1 MKLVVDTLPPEQAW
15 DVVASALSGADPVLI
30 APGGSGVSAPD
41 SSSSDAGLLN
51 GAAIAMATSGSTGLP
66 KWVVLEGDALRA
78 SAEAT
83 LEHLGGP
90 GQWLQPL
97 RLAHIAGWQV
107 WTRSVLAGIPPVLL
121 PAGSGHFSIAAFAE
135 ASTQMNL
142 AQRRYTALVPTQV
155 HRLLSDPVGIA
166 ALQSFH
172 TVLIGGAALPPAM
185 KAQLDAHGISTITT
199 YGMTETGGGC
209 LYNGTPL
216 PGYAVRTTDDG
227 RLQLSGPSLARGYLG
242 DDELTTASFSQDQGR
257 RWFTTGDLGQQR
269 DGVWQVLGRADD
281 VINTGAKKVL
291 PARVEASLQQ
301 VSHIEQACALG
312 IADPEWGQRLVAA
325 VVLDD
330 PAAAPANATDW
341 IRGVLRDSLDAH
353 EIPRDILVL
362 DQLPL
367 LPGGKVDKATLR
379 RLLTDSSGTI

>member
-1 MKLVVDTLPPEQAW
+1 MKLVLDTLPPEQAW
-15 DVVASALSGADPVLI
+15 NVVAAALSGADPVLI

-66 KWVVLEGDALRA
+66 KWVVLDGDALRA

-97 RLAHIAGWQV
+97 RLGHIAGWQV

-121 PAGSGHFSIAAFAE
+121 PTGGGHFSIAAFAE
-135 ASTQMNL
+135 ASARMNL

-172 TVLIGGAALPPAM
+172 TVLVGGAALPPAM
-185 KAQLDAHGISTITT
+185 KAQLDAHDISTITT

-242 DDELTTASFSQDQGR
+242 DDELTTASFGHDQRR
-257 RWFTTGDLGQQR
+257 RWFTTGDLGEQR

-291 PARVEASLQQ
+291 PARVEASLLG
-301 VSHIEQACALG
+301 VSHIEQACVLG
-312 IADPEWGQRLVAA
+312 VADPEWGQRLVAA

-341 IRGVLRDSLDAH
+341 LRGALRDLLDAH
-353 EIPRDILVL
+353 EIPRDFMVL

-367 LPGGKVDKATLR
+367 LPSGKVDKATLR
-379 RLLTDSSGTI
+379 RLLTDSGGTI